1 MPVRRNLDYGLKVSI
16 ASDVAGSH
24 ESAMNRHIVMAIEAS
39 KAKTFETG
47 YTEDKPLRLPEAF
60 YMATKVGGSFFG
72 EVGSFESG
80 YEFDALVIREDES
93 PLDLSVEERLERFIY
108 TGDDRDIKER
118 YVGGKLIPRP
128 FQK

>member
-72 EVGSFESG
+72 EVGSFEPGYPWKNVLSALSTPVMIEILKSG
-80 YEFDALVIREDES
+80 M
-93 PLDLSVEERLERFIY
+93 
-108 TGDDRDIKER
+108 
-118 YVGGKLIPRP
+118 
-128 FQK
+128 